1 MSWPLLSCSSLPP
14 SLPPSPLPSLPP
26 LLKAV
31 AKSDLNKAVKAAEL
45 TRKDTSTEREMY
57 TFHSHTGSSSLSFPH
72 SRANLSSEVEFLQN
86 KLEKASLDK
95 SIAEAKVADF
105 EREKKMIELD
115 IQEILVRHKSE
126 VTERMSKFA
135 RVSGQMVV

>member
-1 MSWPLLSCSSLPP
+1 M
-14 SLPPSPLPSLPP
+14 
-26 LLKAV
+26 
-31 AKSDLNKAVKAAEL
+31 
-45 TRKDTSTEREMY
+45 
-57 TFHSHTGSSSLSFPH
+57 
-72 SRANLSSEVEFLQN
+72 EFLQN
-86 KLEKASLDK
+86 KLEKSSLDK

-135 RVSGQMVV
+135 RVSGQMVM

>member
-1 MSWPLLSCSSLPP
+1 MGITLMLLPP
-14 SLPPSPLPSLPP
+14 PLQAAARTEL
-26 LLKAV
+26 
-31 AKSDLNKAVKAAEL
+31 DKAVKAAEQNK
-45 TRKDTSTEREMY
+45 KDTATEREMY
-57 TFHSHTGSSSLSFPH
+57 ISHSPFQPLLSFPH
-72 SRANLSSEVEFLQN
+72 SRAHLSSEVEFLQT
-86 KLEKASLDK
+86 KLEKANLDK

-135 RVSGQMVV
+135 RVCCATYTAVW